1 MRVPTIRTPRNS
13 PSRSNSNASSFMA
26 TSITQYQAV
35 GRRKTAVARVYLR
48 PGSGKILVNKRP
60 LEQYLPTEV
69 RQKALK
75 GPLEVA
81 GVAGQFDVIVNAKG
95 GGLTGQAE
103 ATQLGIARA
112 LVVFNEEL
120 RKPLRDAGFLTRDPR
135 MVERK
140 KYGQPKARKRFQFS
154 KR

>member
-1 MRVPTIRTPRNS
+1 
-13 PSRSNSNASSFMA
+13 MA
-26 TSITQYQAV
+26 TPTQYQAV
-35 GRRKTAVARVYLR
+35 GRRKTSVARVYLR
-48 PGSGKILVNKRP
+48 PGSGTVTINKRP
-60 LEQYLPTEV
+60 LAVYLPTEV
-69 RQKALK
+69 RQRAVVSPFDVTGL
-75 GPLEVA
+75 
-81 GVAGQFDVIVNAKG
+81 AGQFDVLVNAKG

-103 ATQLGIARA
+103 ATRLGIARA
-112 LVVFNEEL
+112 LVEFNADL

>member
-1 MRVPTIRTPRNS
+1 
-13 PSRSNSNASSFMA
+13 MA
-26 TSITQYQAV
+26 APVQYTAI
-35 GRRKTAVARVYLR
+35 GRRKTSVARVYLR
-48 PGSGKILVNKRP
+48 PGSGSMVINKRELGEYFP
-60 LEQYLPTEV
+60 LEW
-69 RQKALK
+69 RQKSLTS
-75 GPLEVA
+75 PFEVT
-81 GVAGQFDVIVNAKG
+81 GTTGQFDVLVNAKG

-103 ATQLGIARA
+103 AIRLGIARA
-112 LVVFNEEL
+112 LVEYDENM